1 MSNPFH
7 PIKALILDFGG
18 VLMRTENHAPRE
30 RLARRLGLS
39 REELTSIVF
48 DTEESRLAEVGRL
61 SSEER
66 WRRVTSRLGL
76 NSPQERESFSRQFF
90 GGETLDSELVD
101 YVRRL
106 RGRFKTAL
114 LSNASDSLDGF
125 VRHKLGLDD
134 TFDVIIISAL
144 VGVSKPDPAIY
155 RLALDRLQVAPH
167 EAVFVDDRQ
176 VNVEGAASLGIH
188 GIHFATREALLEEL
202 NALLDIEGPA
212 QGGND

>member
-1 MSNPFH
+1 
-7 PIKALILDFGG
+7 
-18 VLMRTENHAPRE
+18 MRE
-30 RLARRLGLS
+30 
-39 REELTSIVF
+39 
-48 DTEESRLAEVGRL
+48 
-61 SSEER
+61 
-66 WRRVTSRLGL
+66 
-76 NSPQERESFSRQFF
+76 FF
-90 GGETLDSELVD
+90 GGEALDNALVN

-155 RLALDRLQVAPH
+155 RLVLNRLQVAPH

-188 GIHFATREALLEEL
+188 GIHFITRKALLEEL
-202 NALLDIEGPA
+202 DALLDTKSLA
-212 QGGND
+212 QGRND